1 MPVSAINHL
10 FLLRYLRVWGF
21 RVELPKKFGKLK
33 HLMTINMSQP
43 WLDNLSELSD
53 FSSLSSLRHLSLPG
67 CVIFKNG
74 LSKLCNLRDLFWF
87 DFGSNSRVHQR
98 SQ

>member
-33 HLMTINMSQP
+33 HLMTLDMSQP
-43 WLDNLSELSD
+43 WLDNPSEQLSD
-53 FSSLSSLRHLSLPG
+53 FSSLSSLRHL
-67 CVIFKNG
+67 
-74 LSKLCNLRDLFWF
+74 KL
-87 DFGSNSRVHQR
+87 
-98 SQ
+98 